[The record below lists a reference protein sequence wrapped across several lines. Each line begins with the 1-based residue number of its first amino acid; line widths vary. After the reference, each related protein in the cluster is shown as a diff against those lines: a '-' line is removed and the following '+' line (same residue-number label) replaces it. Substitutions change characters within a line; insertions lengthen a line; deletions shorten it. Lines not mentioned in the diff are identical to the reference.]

1 MQPKQWLSGRGL
13 LFALVLFIVVNLAAG
28 TLLRSAR
35 FDLTENNLNTL
46 SAGTL
51 AILEKLDRPVTFRYY
66 LAEDALRQAPGI
78 ETYAERV
85 TDLLE
90 EYAQRS
96 GEKLTLEKIDPKPF
110 SEAEDDAVAAGLQ
123 GVPVNSG
130 GDALYFGLVAKAD
143 DGTSKSISFF
153 SPEREEFLEYD
164 LSELLYGVTH
174 PEKPVLGILS
184 AVPLQGGFTPQGME
198 QPWMVLD
205 QLRQQYEVRELQQA
219 DLEIPAEVN
228 TLLLVNPFGLS
239 EPALYAAD
247 QFVLGGGKA
256 LVFADPLTEST
267 ARRNPASILQENPAA
282 EKLLAA
288 WGVELRK
295 QKIVGDLRT
304 AQQVSYP
311 GRSGR
316 MQVLQYLPYLSL
328 GPENVNHD
336 DGVTSQLGKLNLASA
351 GALAP
356 VAGSGFEFTPLL
368 QSSTESMLIEL
379 PEIAFQANPAKL
391 LANFEPSGERYTLAA
406 RLFGPAR
413 TSFPDGPPE
422 VEAPAESESDKEGE
436 TQESASEPLTES
448 KEPIHVI
455 VIADTDLLQDR
466 FWVQISNFFGQRLAT
481 PTSNNLD
488 LVHNAIDSLAGS
500 TDLIAIRSRGSFQRP
515 FELVAEIQQRAE
527 LRYRAKEQE
536 LVTRLQDAEAKLN
549 ELQAQRQD
557 SGSPQLTPEQ
567 QAEVDKFVAE
577 KVRIR
582 KQLRD
587 VQYQLRADIE
597 ELGMMLKAFNIAF
610 VPGLIGLIAFLS
622 WVIGRSRGRG
632 MN

>member
-1 MQPKQWLSGRGL
+1 MKPKQWLSGRGL
-13 LFALVLFIVVNLAAG
+13 LLAVVLFIVVNLVAG

-51 AILEKLDRPVTFRYY
+51 AILEKLDKPITLRFY

-78 ETYAERV
+78 ETYAKRV

-90 EYAQRS
+90 EYAQR
-96 GEKLTLEKIDPKPF
+96 GGDKLTLEKVDPKPF

-130 GDALYFGLVAKAD
+130 GDALYFGLVAEAD
-143 DGTSKSISFF
+143 DGTSKAIPFF
-153 SPEREEFLEYD
+153 TPEREMFLEYD
-164 LSELLYGVTH
+164 LSELVYGVTH
-174 PEKPVLGILS
+174 PERPVLGLLS
-184 AVPLQGGFTPQGME
+184 ALPLQGGFTPQGMQ

-205 QLRQQYEVRELQQA
+205 QLRQQYEVRELQQT
-219 DLEIPAEVN
+219 DLEIPAEVK
-228 TLLLVNPFGLS
+228 TLLLVNPFGLPES
-239 EPALYAAD
+239 ALYAAD
-247 QFVLGGGKA
+247 QFVLRGGKA

-267 ARRNPASILQENPAA
+267 ARNNPASILQENPAA

-288 WGVELRK
+288 WGIELRK
-295 QKIVGDLRT
+295 QKIVGDLRN

-316 MQVLQYLPYLSL
+316 MQVLQYLPYISL
-328 GPENVNHD
+328 GPESFNRE

-356 VAGSGFEFTPLL
+356 IKGSGLEFTPLL
-368 QSSTESMLIEL
+368 QSSTEAMLIDL
-379 PEIAFQANPAKL
+379 PDVAFQPNPAKL
-391 LANFEPSGERYTLAA
+391 LANFEPSSERYVLAA
-406 RLFGPAR
+406 RLLGPAK

-422 VEAPAESESDKEGE
+422 GEEPAESEVAEGDE
-436 TQESASEPLTES
+436 TKKTPPEPVTASA
-448 KEPIHVI
+448 EPIHVI
-455 VIADTDLLQDR
+455 VVADTDLLQDR
-466 FWVQISNFFGQRLAT
+466 FWVQVSNFFGQRLAM
-481 PTSNNLD
+481 PTSSNLD
-488 LVHNAIDSLAGS
+488 LVHNTIDSLSGS
-500 TDLIAIRSRGSFQRP
+500 TDLISIRSRGSFQRP

-527 LRYRAKEQE
+527 LRFRAKEQE
-536 LVTRLQDAEAKLN
+536 LVNRLQDAEAKLN

-587 VQYQLRADIE
+587 VQYQLRANIE
-597 ELGMMLKAFNIAF
+597 ELGVMLKAFNIAF